1 MQPGDVFDITPGSV
15 DVEINEL
22 KDNLIKIED
31 INTLLREKNQ
41 KLREEH
47 AITKNSNKVNR
58 ANSPNKINESETQVK
73 NLQKSLT
80 EANRNKA
87 EKSKEINKLERQTA
101 LHKVSESGQMTEDNI
116 DFRAENDLN

>member
-1 MQPGDVFDITPGSV
+1 MQPGDVFDITPGSA
-15 DVEINEL
+15 DVEINGL

-58 ANSPNKINESETQVK
+58 ANRTNKINESETQVK
-73 NLQKSLT
+73 NLQKSLS

-87 EKSKEINKLERQTA
+87 EKSKEINKLERQTV
-101 LHKVSESGQMTEDNI
+101 LDKVSESGQMTEDNI
-116 DFRAENDLN
+116 DFRAENDFN